1 MTWLLTIYYYEIGLY
16 LVPPLAQVGGIL
28 VEYKPKAWWT
38 RLGFWTWYLSA
49 LTFCATDE
57 ELVLSTECLLG
68 QITTTGFPQQADDF
82 FWFVSFLLHCELF
95 CLSKTFHSLW
105 ASFSGGGHTFQ
116 PLVTLPCKLSILP
129 ESSLMPDQTIDLT
142 NRTSRKTVKILFYI
156 IARFITV
163 VSLTVSM
170 GGHWGLL
177 QTIGWANMYLDY
189 SKDCSLISAI
199 SKTFDSETTCEI
211 CELVRAGKK
220 QESHQDFLKSNF
232 KLDLFQEGASIEL
245 IDPIVEQDQKCV
257 VIKLGTRRF
266 PPDIP
271 PPRLA

>member
-1 MTWLLTIYYYEIGLY
+1 
-16 LVPPLAQVGGIL
+16 
-28 VEYKPKAWWT
+28 
-38 RLGFWTWYLSA
+38 
-49 LTFCATDE
+49 
-57 ELVLSTECLLG
+57 
-68 QITTTGFPQQADDF
+68 
-82 FWFVSFLLHCELF
+82 
-95 CLSKTFHSLW
+95 
-105 ASFSGGGHTFQ
+105 
-116 PLVTLPCKLSILP
+116 
-129 ESSLMPDQTIDLT
+129 
-142 NRTSRKTVKILFYI
+142 
-156 IARFITV
+156 
-163 VSLTVSM
+163 M

-232 KLDLFQEGASIEL
+232 KLDLFQEGASVEL
-245 IDPIVEQDQKCV
+245 IDPIVEHDQKCV
-257 VIKLGTRRF
+257 VIKLGTRRS